1 MAKKV
6 VVDIDVNSKSA
17 VKGIDKVNDAL
28 KETRKGASKASDDVE
43 SIGESSSKAGKKG
56 QKGLGLFSKGVKGI
70 GGALKAAGIGILLTI
85 MTAVFEVMRK
95 NQKVLDAI
103 ETATNFVAVGFKA
116 VTDALTN
123 AYDIITQSTDGF
135 DAMKKVVNGLIDIA
149 LMPLKLLFYELQLA
163 MQAVKLGYEQMF
175 GDEESVLK
183 AKANIDETTKAIK
196 QLALDTIQAG
206 KDVVNNFV
214 EAVGEASDAVNV
226 IGNELGKIDPAKL
239 LETASVMTN
248 LGNAAEIAAVK
259 QAGLVEEFDRL
270 AEKQRQIRDDE
281 SASIE
286 DRKKANDEL
295 LTILK
300 KQEVEMLKA
309 ADAQLASARAQYT
322 VNGNQENYIA
332 LLEAENN
339 RKGVLAQ
346 ITGFLSEQKVNDI
359 ALQKEQIELTNSEA
373 NAESALSFAKQK
385 FAAEQIENEL
395 LRLEKLVEI
404 NELEAEIESERLQ
417 AIVDNA
423 TAGTQAKIDAQIIL
437 DEFINTNGEENVE
450 LKKKLGLQEVADA
463 KAVAEAKKGIMMANL
478 NNISGGF
485 ALLGQIAGKNKALQ
499 AAALIGESAASVAK
513 TVIAT
518 QSANAITLAQGA
530 ALAIPTFGAS
540 TATAAALIGANNV
553 SAGISIAA
561 QVAATAKG
569 LSSLG
574 GGGSAPSIPNTPSAP
589 SSPNVPN
596 FNTVG
601 QSGTNQLASA
611 IGGQSQQPIQTYVV
625 STEMTSAQAL
635 ERSIVE
641 GASL

>member
-518 QSANAITLAQGA
+518 QAANAITLAQGA

>member
-116 VTDALTN
+116 VTDAVTN

-149 LMPLKLLFYELQLA
+149 LSPLKLIFYELQLA
-163 MQAVKLGYEQMF
+163 MQVVKLGYEQMF

-196 QLALDTIQAG
+196 DLAKDTIQAG
-206 KDVVNNFV
+206 KDVVNNFS

-518 QSANAITLAQGA
+518 QAANAITLAQGA